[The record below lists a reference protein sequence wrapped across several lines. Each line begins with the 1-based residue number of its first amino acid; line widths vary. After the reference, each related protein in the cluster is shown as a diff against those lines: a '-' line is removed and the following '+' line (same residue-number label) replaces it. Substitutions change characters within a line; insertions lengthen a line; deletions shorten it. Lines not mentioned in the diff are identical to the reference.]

1 MVNIKNRGYV
11 SPFAVHPG
19 ETVREA
25 LESSGLSQADLSERT
40 QISEKTISLILN
52 GQQPVTPE
60 TALKLERVLGLS
72 YDLLVGMQAQFE
84 ADEFRLAEQERLE
97 EEISFLPA
105 FSCFSELVKLN
116 YVEAVKEPTKKVEEL
131 LRFFGVNS
139 LSAVPNV
146 FKAAWKKSDKHEIS
160 QESLAA
166 WLRIGQIDAQKRV
179 VADYDAEKLKQNI
192 IKMRALTK
200 EKAEVF
206 APALIELCA
215 EAGVVLVFTPH
226 LKNTRVN
233 GAARWLTPKKALVQ
247 VSLYYK
253 YADIFWFTLFHELGH
268 ILKHSKKM
276 SFVDD
281 LSNPEV
287 NEMEEQANKF
297 AQQVI
302 VPADKEKEFQTLKTK
317 LTTSNVKEK
326 IVTFAH
332 SIDIDPG
339 IIAGRVGKEMEA
351 WRFVSSL
358 RRQLEFR

>member
-25 LESSGLSQADLSERT
+25 LEYSGLSQADLSERT

-72 YDLLVGMQAQFE
+72 YDLLVGMQAQYE
-84 ADEFRLAEQERLE
+84 ADEFRLAEQQRLE
-97 EEISFLPA
+97 EEVSFLPQ
-105 FSCFSELVKLN
+105 FSCFSELVKLG
-116 YVEAVKEPTKKVEEL
+116 YVEAVKEPTRKVEEL
-131 LRFFGVNS
+131 LKFFGVNS
-139 LSAVPNV
+139 LGSVPTV
-146 FKAAWKKSDKHEIS
+146 FAAAWKKSDKHTIS
-160 QESLAA
+160 NESLAA
-166 WLRIGQIDAQKRV
+166 WLHIGKIESLKREV
-179 VADYDAEKLKQNI
+179 QDYDAEKLKENI
-192 IKMRALTK
+192 VKMRALTK

-206 APALIELCA
+206 APALVDLCA
-215 EAGVVLVFTPH
+215 EAGIVLIFTPH

-297 AQQVI
+297 AQQII
-302 VPADKEKEFQTLKTK
+302 VPPEKEKEFTILKTQ
-317 LTTSNVKEK
+317 LDTSNVKEK
-326 IVTFAH
+326 IIGF
-332 SIDIDPG
+332 SKQIDIDPG
-339 IIAGRVGKEMEA
+339 IIAGRVGREMDA
-351 WRFVSSL
+351 WRFVSPL
-358 RRQLEFR
+358 RRKLEFR

>member
-1 MVNIKNRGYV
+1 MVNIKNRGYI

-25 LESSGLSQADLSERT
+25 LEYSGLSQADLSECT
-40 QISEKTISLILN
+40 QISQKTISLILN

-72 YDLLVGMQAQFE
+72 YDLLVGMQAQYE
-84 ADEFRLAEQERLE
+84 ADEFRLAEKKRLE
-97 EEISFLPA
+97 EEVSFLPQ
-105 FSCFSELVKLN
+105 FSCFSELVKLG
-116 YVEAVKEPTKKVEEL
+116 YIEAVKEPTKKVEEL
-131 LRFFGVNS
+131 LKFFGLNS
-139 LSAVPNV
+139 LVSVPTV
-146 FKAAWKKSDKHEIS
+146 FKAAWKKSDKHAIS
-160 QESLAA
+160 SESLAA
-166 WLRIGQIDAQKRV
+166 WLHIGKIESLKREV
-179 VADYDAEKLKQNI
+179 QDFDVEKLKENI
-192 IKMRALTK
+192 VKMRALTK

-206 APALIELCA
+206 APALIDLCA
-215 EAGVVLVFTPH
+215 EAGVVLIFTPH

-281 LSNPEV
+281 LTNPEV

-297 AQQVI
+297 AQQII
-302 VPADKEKEFQTLKTK
+302 VPSDKEKDFAILKTQ
-317 LTTSNVKEK
+317 LNASNVKEK
-326 IVTFAH
+326 IVDF
-332 SIDIDPG
+332 SNQIDIDPG
-339 IIAGRVGKEMEA
+339 IIAGRVGREMDA
-351 WRFVSSL
+351 WRFVSPL
-358 RRQLEFR
+358 RRKLEFK